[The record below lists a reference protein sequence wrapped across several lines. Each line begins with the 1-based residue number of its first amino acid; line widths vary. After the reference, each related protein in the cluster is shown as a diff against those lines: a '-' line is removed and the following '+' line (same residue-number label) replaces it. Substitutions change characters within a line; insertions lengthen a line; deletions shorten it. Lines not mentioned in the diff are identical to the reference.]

1 MASANI
7 YEVFSGIQGEGIHV
21 GRRQLFIRFCGCN
34 RSCRYCDT
42 PESRQ
47 AILFAHIERP
57 LGSRSFE
64 LQSNP
69 ISSAGLAA
77 RIGRLDPNRTH
88 ASVSLTGGEPL
99 LAANFLAEL
108 ILQCDGRRF
117 CLETNGSLPTEL
129 KKVADLVETVAM
141 DIKLPSA
148 AGRGSDPETSR
159 EFLAVAA
166 KSGVFVKV
174 VVCDKTSRKEITEA
188 AGIVASVS
196 GDIPFVIQP
205 VTPVSAEMRPPDE
218 DQTLELQM
226 SALDVLGDVRV
237 IPQVHKLMGQK

>member
-7 YEVFSGIQGEGIHV
+7 YEVFSGVQGEGVYV

-34 RSCRYCDT
+34 LSCRYCDT

-47 AILFAHIERP
+47 AILFAHVEQP

-69 ISSAGLAA
+69 ISSAALAR
-77 RIGRLDPNRTH
+77 RIDGIDPERTH
-88 ASVSLTGGEPL
+88 RSVSLTGGEPL

-108 ILQCDGRRF
+108 ILQCEGRTF
-117 CLETNGSLPTEL
+117 FLETNGTLPTEL

-148 AGRGSDPETSR
+148 AGAGANPATSR
-159 EFLAVAA
+159 EFLATAA
-166 KSGVFVKV
+166 RADVFVKV
-174 VVCDKTSRKEITEA
+174 IVTATTSRKEITDA
-188 AGIVASVS
+188 AAVVASVS
-196 GDIPFVIQP
+196 SGIPFVIQP
-205 VTPVSAEMRPPDE
+205 VTPTSAEMLPPDAE
-218 DQTLELQM
+218 RTFELQM
-226 SALDVLGDVRV
+226 AALDVLSDVRV
-237 IPQVHKLMGQK
+237 IPQVHKLMGEK